1 MSHPSR
7 SDLRLYERALRN
19 GWDVPAET
27 RAEVVRVLAE
37 IVRDGNA
44 KRRERTAAARALL
57 QATRVELEAVRVAQ
71 GVLYEDLA
79 VGWRPWRGIVVA
91 NWRKLQA
98 GIERQERLRGT
109 VRDRSAESARFDWY
123 AAGCPCG
130 LPPGECR
137 EHPRARASQR
147 PPAGD
152 WRTWLLLMAGR
163 GFGKTRSAAEWVR
176 HRVETGCGP
185 ADRPPGRDGGRR
197 PRRDGRGSPAGC
209 WPSARPGTG
218 RGMSPPSGG

>member
-37 IVRDGNA
+37 IVRDGTA

-79 VGWRPWRGIVVA
+79 QRLEALEGNRGGE
-91 NWRKLQA
+91 L
-98 GIERQERLRGT
+98 
-109 VRDRSAESARFDWY
+109 AEAE
-123 AAGCPCG
+123 G
-130 LPPGECR
+130 
-137 EHPRARASQR
+137 
-147 PPAGD
+147 GD
-152 WRTWLLLMAGR
+152 
-163 GFGKTRSAAEWVR
+163 
-176 HRVETGCGP
+176 
-185 ADRPPGRDGGRR
+185 
-197 PRRDGRGSPAGC
+197 
-209 WPSARPGTG
+209 
-218 RGMSPPSGG
+218 